1 MLEQRLDE
9 IDQNESSLLFLGK
22 SRCDKN
28 DDRMSILSQIES
40 CLVDYGYMSHTFLTF
55 LSELT

>member
-1 MLEQRLDE
+1 MLEQRLDK

-28 DDRMSILSQIES
+28 EDRTSILSQIES
-40 CLVDYGYMSHTFLTF
+40 SLADYGYLNHTIFTL